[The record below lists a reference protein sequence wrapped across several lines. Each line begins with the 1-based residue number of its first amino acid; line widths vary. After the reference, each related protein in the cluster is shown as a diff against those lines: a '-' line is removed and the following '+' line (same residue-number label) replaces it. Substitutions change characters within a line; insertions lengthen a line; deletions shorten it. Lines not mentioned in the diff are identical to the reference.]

1 MRRTVLTLAALMSLS
16 ACKGASPKG
25 ARDDMAAGS
34 AAPMAAEAAFAGD
47 GGGAGAAVDDM
58 EIAGDEAE
66 RDGFDRSV
74 QAGTLTAGAFDDTR
88 NPEVFTAF
96 ADKMQQSDVHALA
109 NVMAAPLTTLT
120 IKGSDGA
127 PLSGAAVRLGNK
139 TLVSGTD
146 GRVVV
151 TGWDLAQ
158 VQGTKVNVGVSFGRA
173 STKTTLELGRHDHE
187 VKLAATGQ
195 LPRAL
200 DIALIV
206 DATGSMGDE
215 LEYLKVELRTIA
227 RDVQRTFPN
236 VDQRFALVVYRDQGD
251 EYVTRKFDFTAD
263 LAKFERRLGHQRA
276 DGGGDYPEAMDA
288 AMIDAGTLSWRGAD
302 TAKLA
307 FLVADAP
314 PHSERAMAT
323 LEAADELR
331 TQGVAMYPIA
341 ASGVAESAELV
352 MRSAAAMSGGEYLF
366 VTDDSG
372 VGNAHAEPHIPCYAV
387 QSLEA
392 SMARVIRSEL
402 AGRRIEADPSR
413 TIRRVGQS
421 RDGVC
426 EAPSLSIAK

>member
-1 MRRTVLTLAALMSLS
+1 MRRTVLTLATVMCLP
-16 ACKGASPKG
+16 ACKAAPSG
-25 ARDDMAAGS
+25 ARYEMAAGMAT
-34 AAPMAAEAAFAGD
+34 AAPMASDAAMGGD
-47 GGGAGAAVDDM
+47 GGGEMAEM
-58 EIAGDEAE
+58 EIAGDEDE
-66 RDGFDRSV
+66 PDGFDRNI
-74 QAGTLTAGAFDDTR
+74 QGGTLTAGVFDDTR
-88 NPEVFTAF
+88 NPDVFVAF
-96 ADKMQQSDVHALA
+96 AEKMQQSDVYELA

-120 IKGSDGA
+120 VKGSDGA
-127 PLSGAAVRLGNK
+127 PIGGASVRLGNK

-146 GRVVV
+146 GRVIV
-151 TGWDLAQ
+151 TGWDLGN
-158 VQGTKVNVGVSFGRA
+158 VQGSKVDVTVGFGRA
-173 STKTTLELGRHDHE
+173 ATKTTLQLGRHDHE

-227 RDVQRTFPN
+227 RDVQRAFPN

-288 AMIDAGTLSWRGAD
+288 AMIDAGTLSWGGAD

-307 FLVADAP
+307 FVVADAP
-314 PHSERAMAT
+314 PHGERAMAT
-323 LEAADELR
+323 LEAADEMR

-341 ASGVAESAELV
+341 ASGVAEAAELV

-387 QSLEA
+387 QTLHA

-402 AGRRIEADPSR
+402 AGRRIEADPAR
-413 TIRRVGQS
+413 TIRRVGAS

-426 EAPSLSIAK
+426 EAASLSIAQ